1 METDTKADIETKEDQ
16 QPALAPFCP
25 AYTHAVE
32 VIGRRWTGAILR
44 SMLSG
49 STRFSEILAAVPDL
63 SDRLLSQRLKE
74 LENEGIL
81 ARTVTPSTPV
91 RVEYVLTDKGR
102 ALGDVVHAV
111 AHWAETWA
119 RQDAGEAESA

>member
-1 METDTKADIETKEDQ
+1 MKPTGKKST
-16 QPALAPFCP
+16 LAPFCP

-44 SMLSG
+44 SMLAG
-49 STRFSEILAAVPDL
+49 ATRFSEIVADVPDL

-74 LENEGIL
+74 LENEGIV

-91 RVEYVLTDKGR
+91 RVEYVLTEKGR

-111 AHWAETWA
+111 AGWAETWA
-119 RQDAGEAESA
+119 RRDAADADTA